1 MNITMSIEEL
11 RDIIEG
17 KIIFRKCPS
26 CGGTGEWLYV
36 DGYDLPVSPVV
47 YGEAGGRGNINN
59 STEGCGVCD
68 CLGYLPQTKC

>member
-1 MNITMSIEEL
+1 MEITMTIEEL

-26 CGGTGEWLYV
+26 CEGTGVWLYV

-47 YGEAGGRGNINN
+47 YGEAGI
-59 STEGCGVCD
+59 S
-68 CLGYLPQTKC
+68 